1 MKKISLIVAISMICT
16 MLVPTFAFAETLGTS
31 TVVDNEYYY
40 ESFDGYTG
48 ASGWFDT
55 ASTNGYYS
63 PAGNIFS
70 NYSDAKNG
78 TGLKIVNKTT
88 SFKFFNG
95 PRGNADTYFD
105 VSTAQFENAGATLV
119 FTADVLIKDSLSK
132 DSSGLCINLHAL
144 KDDWQNL
151 NSTLYSISAL
161 PMYTKHWQK
170 GATFFVPIQA
180 AGNTQAGWTGGNATD
195 YVTTN
200 KTDGSSW
207 VKLISVVNY
216 DKANQKYVTTSYVD
230 GKPIYNAKSSEI
242 SKLEVPASTDD
253 VATRTRFGISV
264 NYRANNTDTSLDEY
278 AVVDNL
284 AMYLC
289 DTAVPQSGTVSGKT
303 ITIPFNNGKTFTD
316 ENAPDVVTSGYL
328 NLDTVSNAKLTDEDG
343 NEIDGAVITA
353 TQSEIKVTAPA
364 SVGGGQKVKVDLTG
378 VEDIAGNQVE
388 LDTSE
393 YTVSGDDNKEEET
406 PTPPNPPTPE
416 VTGAPYYYED
426 FERYTGASNWFN
438 TGSTNGYNS
447 NSGDIFSV
455 YSDDK
460 NGTSLKIVNKT
471 TSFKGFNGPRGNAD
485 AYFDVSTA
493 QFEDAGATLVFTADV
508 LIKDSLS
515 KDSSGLYINLHA
527 LKGDWQNLNSTLYS
541 ISALPMYTKHWQKGA
556 TFFVPIQAAGN
567 TQAGWT
573 GGNATDYVTTNKTDG
588 SSWVKLISVVNYDKA
603 NQKYV
608 TTSYVDGKPIYNAK
622 SSEISKLEVPA
633 STDDVAT
640 RTRFGIS
647 VNYRANN
654 TDTSLDEYA
663 VVDNLAMYLCD
674 TAVPQSG
681 TVSGK
686 TITIPF
692 KNGKTFT
699 DANAP
704 ATVTNSYLNVDTVN
718 NAKLKTED
726 GAEIDG
732 AVITATQS
740 EIKVTVPASVGGG
753 DKVKVDLTGV
763 KDIAGKQVGLDSTL
777 YTING
782 AINAANS
789 KYFQDFEGIANLSE
803 AGYNPVNI
811 SATDTNKTFVLTTTA
826 EKGNGLAVN
835 YTAASSS
842 KSVTAPDANAT
853 YGFSVDAAA
862 FETAGKEFEY
872 GYDVFIPGGAYKGEA
887 LAGYLILKKANG
899 TVIQYCSELPWL
911 TNTDNTNPNLKFRAI
926 NDDSIKSDWT
936 EANNNIYP
944 AIQKPGVDQK
954 NKSVYVD
961 YAETEDGG
969 WVSVKSRVSYVK
981 DADGKGYYMTKYYV
995 NGEVMRN
1002 SDGSPAI
1009 FKIQENLVPANS
1021 ERRYLQFSLYGNNGE
1036 NNSNKIVVD
1045 NIFANVVDAEDGELT
1060 VYDFV
1065 GANGEY
1071 SFVYNNLSA
1080 SAKPYQFIIA
1090 GYGLGG
1096 DLISVDITKK
1106 GNFAGRSTGTVSSAL
1121 VADSN
1126 ITEYKVFLWE
1136 DFTACTPIMSPLTD

>member
-63 PAGNIFS
+63 AAGTIFS

-88 SFKFFNG
+88 SFKSFNG

-105 VSTAQFENAGATLV
+105 VSTAQFEDAGATLV
-119 FTADVLIKDSLSK
+119 FTADVLIKDTLSVNG
-132 DSSGLCINLHAL
+132 SGLYINLHAL
-144 KDDWQNL
+144 KGDWQNL
-151 NSTLYSISAL
+151 NSTLHSVSAL
-161 PMYTKHWQK
+161 PMYTKHWSK

-195 YVTTN
+195 FVTTT
-200 KTDGSSW
+200 KVDGSTW
-207 VKLISVVNY
+207 VKLTSVVTY
-216 DKANQKYVTTSYVD
+216 DTTNQKYVTTSYVD
-230 GKPIYNAKSSEI
+230 GKPIYNATSGEI
-242 SKLEVPASTDD
+242 SKLEVPASTTD

-264 NYRANNTDTSLDEY
+264 NYRANNTDTTKDEY

-289 DTAVPQSGTVSGKT
+289 DTVVPQKGTVNGNV
-303 ITIPFNNGKTFTD
+303 ITIPLKSGKTFTD
-316 ENAPDVVTSGYL
+316 ANAPAVVTNGYL
-328 NLDTVSNAKLTDEDG
+328 NVDTVNKAKLTYENG
-343 NEIDGAVITA
+343 TVISGATISA
-353 TQSEIKVTAPA
+353 TSGEIKVIVPE
-364 SVGGGQKVKVDLTG
+364 SIGGGDKVKVDLTG
-378 VEDIAGNQVE
+378 VKDITGQQIG
-388 LDTSE
+388 LDSNTYTIGTAETLGTS
-393 YTVSGDDNKEEET
+393 TVVDNE
-406 PTPPNPPTPE
+406 
-416 VTGAPYYYED
+416 YYYES
-426 FERYTGASNWFN
+426 FEGYAGASGWFDIS
-438 TGSTNGYNS
+438 STNGYYS
-447 NSGDIFSV
+447 NAGDIFSN
-455 YSDDK
+455 YSDAK
-460 NGTSLKIVNKT
+460 NGTGLKIVNKT
-471 TSFKGFNGPRGNAD
+471 TSFKSFNGPRGNNGT
-485 AYFDVSTA
+485 YFDVSTA

-508 LIKDSLS
+508 LIKDALS
-515 KDSSGLYINLHA
+515 VTGSGLYINLHA
-527 LKGDWQNLNSTLYS
+527 LKGDWQNINSTLYS
-541 ISALPMYTKHWQKGA
+541 VSALPMYTKHWSKGT

-573 GGNATDYVTTNKTDG
+573 GGNATDFVTTTKVDG
-588 SSWVKLISVVNYDKA
+588 STWVKLTSVVTYDTT

-608 TTSYVDGKPIYNAK
+608 TTSYVDGKPIYNAT
-622 SSEISKLEVPA
+622 SGEISKLEVPA
-633 STDDVAT
+633 STTDVAT

-654 TDTSLDEYA
+654 TDTTKDEYA

-674 TAVPQSG
+674 TAIPQAG

-704 ATVTNSYLNVDTVN
+704 ATVTNSYLNVDTAS
-718 NAKLKTED
+718 NAKLTTESGTVIN
-726 GAEIDG
+726 GAT
-732 AVITATQS
+732 ITATNS

-803 AGYNPVNI
+803 AGYNPGNI
-811 SATDTNKTFVLTTTA
+811 SATDTNKTFVLATTA

-853 YGFSVDAAA
+853 YGFSVDASA

-887 LAGYLILKKANG
+887 LAGYLILKKADG
-899 TVIQYCSELPWL
+899 TVIQYCSETPWL
-911 TNTDNTNPNLKFRAI
+911 TNTDNTNPNLKIRAI
-926 NDDSIKSDWT
+926 NDESVASDWT
-936 EANNNIYP
+936 GNNNIYT
-944 AIQKPGVDQK
+944 ANSKPGVDQP
-954 NKSVYVD
+954 NNSIYVD

-969 WVSVKSRVSYVK
+969 WVSIKSRVSYVK
-981 DADGKGYYMTKYYV
+981 DADGTGYYMTKYYV

-1009 FKIQENLVPANS
+1009 FKIQENLAPASS
-1021 ERRYLQFSLYGNNGE
+1021 ERKYLQFSLYGNNGE
-1036 NNSNKIVVD
+1036 NNPNKIVVD

-1121 VADSN
+1121 AADSD

-1136 DFTACTPIMSPLTD
+1136 DFTTCTPIKNSLTD